1 MLTLQLICFCLL
13 AAVWADYV
21 DLPHGRLQGHRLLSR
36 KGREI
41 FSFQGIP
48 YAKPPVG
55 ELRFQPPQPPEPWTG
70 VLKATKEGPD
80 CIQRPFPARPN
91 SPEIVGDEDCLYL
104 NVYTPQ
110 LPADGEATELLPV
123 MVWIHG
129 GGLLGGSGSTDL
141 YGPQYLLDKEIVLVT
156 INYRLGPLGFLS
168 TGDEVCPGNN
178 GFKDQVAALRW
189 VRDNIASFG
198 GNPDSVTI
206 FGESAGGVS
215 VHYLVLSEASRGL
228 FHRGISQSGTA
239 TCTWS
244 LAPQSIHKESRQ
256 TLADMLDCPTE
267 PSSELISCLRKV
279 DADKIVRN
287 TPGPINEDGGP
298 NIGFGPV
305 IEDAV
310 GEGDEKFISQS
321 ALEAILSTPGE
332 HLVPW
337 MVGFTSGEGAIL
349 VAAMFQSEAAI
360 QKLDEDFENVVHN
373 FLSSSKETS
382 KERKKTVRR
391 IREFYFG
398 NKPINKDARKAV
410 VDMYTDLYFAIG
422 TDSGVKLHSKAG
434 ATVFYYYFD
443 YRGENS
449 YSSIFGD
456 PTEDYGVCHMD
467 ELMYLFPQ
475 DHMFSNSTKTAE
487 DDEMVD
493 IMTTIW
499 TNFARTGNPTS
510 EVCNLVKWRP
520 VSSPKAVE
528 YGHID
533 SRGLHVKSNLLKK
546 NLKLWSSITPTS
558 ADGRKDKDEL

>member
-1 MLTLQLICFCLL
+1 GADGNPKIRFGPVIENVVGEGDEKFISKSALETILSTPGEHLVPWMAGFTSGDGAILVASMLRTEGCLLCAILTYGFFILLNQMYTDLYFSIDTDSGVKLHSKAGATVYYYYFDYRGENSFSSIFGGTNEDYGVCHMDELMYLFPQDHMFSNSTKTAEDDEMVDIMTTIWTNFARTGPRSVRSSHRTTRPDSWAESVPNGKQFLSVAMLTLQLICFCLL

-189 VRDNIASFG
+189 VRDNIAAFG

-244 LAPQSIHKESRQ
+244 LASQSIHKESRQ
-256 TLADMLDCPTE
+256 TLADKLDCPTE

-287 TPGPINEDGGP
+287 TPGPI
-298 NIGFGPV
+298 V
-305 IEDAV
+305 
-310 GEGDEKFISQS
+310 
-321 ALEAILSTPGE
+321 
-332 HLVPW
+332 
-337 MVGFTSGEGAIL
+337 
-349 VAAMFQSEAAI
+349 
-360 QKLDEDFENVVHN
+360 
-373 FLSSSKETS
+373 
-382 KERKKTVRR
+382 
-391 IREFYFG
+391 
-398 NKPINKDARKAV
+398 
-410 VDMYTDLYFAIG
+410 
-422 TDSGVKLHSKAG
+422 
-434 ATVFYYYFD
+434 
-443 YRGENS
+443 
-449 YSSIFGD
+449 SI
-456 PTEDYGVCHMD
+456 M
-467 ELMYLFPQ
+467 
-475 DHMFSNSTKTAE
+475 S
-487 DDEMVD
+487 
-493 IMTTIW
+493 
-499 TNFARTGNPTS
+499 
-510 EVCNLVKWRP
+510 
-520 VSSPKAVE
+520 
-528 YGHID
+528 
-533 SRGLHVKSNLLKK
+533 
-546 NLKLWSSITPTS
+546 
-558 ADGRKDKDEL
+558 

>member
-1 MLTLQLICFCLL
+1 MLTLQLIWFCLL

-80 CIQRPFPARPN
+80 CIQRPFPAKPS

-110 LPADGEATELLPV
+110 LPEDEEATELLPV
-123 MVWIHG
+123 MFWIHG
-129 GGLLGGSGSTDL
+129 GGWVGGSGSTEL
-141 YGPQYLLDKEIVLVT
+141 YGPKYLLDKEIVLVT

-189 VRDNIASFG
+189 VRDNIAAFG
-198 GNPDSVTI
+198 GNPGSVTI
-206 FGESAGGVS
+206 FGESAGGAS
-215 VHYLVLSEASRGL
+215 VHYLVLSEVSRGL
-228 FHRGISQSGTA
+228 IHRGISQSGAA
-239 TCTWS
+239 TCMWALTS
-244 LAPQSIHKESRQ
+244 QSAHKKSRE
-256 TLADMLDCPTE
+256 TLAADVGCPTQ
-267 PSSELISCLRKV
+267 PSSELISCLRNV
-279 DADKIVRN
+279 DAEKIIRS
-287 TPGPINEDGGP
+287 TSELIGADGNP
-298 NIGFGPV
+298 KIPFGPV
-305 IEDAV
+305 IENVV
-310 GEGDEKFISQS
+310 GEGDEKFISKS
-321 ALEAILSTPGE
+321 ALETILSTPGE

-337 MVGFTSGEGAIL
+337 MAGFTSGDGAIL
-349 VAAMFQSEAAI
+349 VATMFQSEAAI

-410 VDMYTDLYFAIG
+410 VDMYTDLYFSIDM
-422 TDSGVKLHSKAG
+422 DSGVKLHSKAG
-434 ATVFYYYFD
+434 ATVYYYYFD

-449 YSSIFGD
+449 FSSIFGG
-456 PTEDYGVCHMD
+456 TNEDYGVCHMD

-475 DHMFSNSTKTAE
+475 DHIFSNSTKTTE

-510 EVCNLVKWRP
+510 EACNLVKWRP
-520 VSSPKAVE
+520 VSSPKSVE

-533 SRGLHVKSNLLKK
+533 SRGLRVKSNLLKE
-546 NLKLWSSITPTS
+546 NLKLWSSIALT
-558 ADGRKDKDEL
+558 ADGHKKKDEL